1 MNNDVKQ
8 TALQA
13 TPWLRDAESEEEQ
26 MRAVANYLDTASM
39 RAQHDKLLADLAG
52 RQNSDGGWAWMPDG
66 KSSLWVTQAV
76 LQKVKGEDL
85 DTKKALRYVD
95 NEQQRYFERWV
106 KPYIKKY
113 DEEREQTVMFVVDL
127 SASGQFGS
135 KNITK
140 KDLIAEI
147 TAVLAF
153 SALKNG
159 DRAGLLAFTDI
170 IEHYIKPEKNKKH
183 ILRLIDTILS
193 YKPQNKRTNIENALK
208 YLNKLCKKK
217 VLVFLISDFYDVN
230 FDSMLK
236 VVAKKHDFVCIKI
249 LDPKEQELPKKG
261 IFMLQDA
268 ETDLLINVDFSSKKV
283 GEEYYKNLKRYKH
296 HLDEVFRD
304 SKTDVMNIYTDR
316 SYVLELIN
324 FFKSRQEKMSRHCK

>member
-1 MNNDVKQ
+1 MIS
-8 TALQA
+8 
-13 TPWLRDAESEEEQ
+13 SEI
-26 MRAVANYLDTASM
+26 LS
-39 RAQHDKLLADLAG
+39 
-52 RQNSDGGWAWMPDG
+52 
-66 KSSLWVTQAV
+66 
-76 LQKVKGEDL
+76 KVKNIEL
-85 DTKKALRYVD
+85 KSKKLVSDVFSGKYHSIFKGQGLEFSEVREYVPGD
-95 NEQQRYFERWV
+95 DIRRISWNVTARRD

-217 VLVFLISDFYDVN
+217 VLVFVISDFYDVN

>member
-1 MNNDVKQ
+1 MIS
-8 TALQA
+8 
-13 TPWLRDAESEEEQ
+13 SEI
-26 MRAVANYLDTASM
+26 LS
-39 RAQHDKLLADLAG
+39 
-52 RQNSDGGWAWMPDG
+52 
-66 KSSLWVTQAV
+66 
-76 LQKVKGEDL
+76 KVKNIEL
-85 DTKKALRYVD
+85 KSKKLVDDVFSGKYHSIFKGQGLEFSEVREYVPGD
-95 NEQQRYFERWV
+95 DIRRISWNVTARRD

-135 KNITK
+135 KSITK
-140 KDLIAEI
+140 KDLVAEL

-153 SALKNG
+153 SALKNS

-170 IEHYIKPEKNKKH
+170 IECYIKPEKNKKH

-217 VLVFLISDFYDVN
+217 ALVFLISDFYDVN

-249 LDPKEQELPKKG
+249 LDPKEQEIPKKG
-261 IFMLQDA
+261 IFTMQDA
-268 ETDLLINVDFSSKKV
+268 ETGLLINVDFSSKNVKK
-283 GEEYYKNLKRYKH
+283 EYYKNLNRYQH
-296 HLDEVFRD
+296 HLDGIFRD
-304 SKTDVMNIYTDR
+304 SKIDVMNIYTDR

-324 FFKSRQEKMSRHCK
+324 FFKSRQKKMSRHYK

>member
-1 MNNDVKQ
+1 MIS
-8 TALQA
+8 
-13 TPWLRDAESEEEQ
+13 SEI
-26 MRAVANYLDTASM
+26 LS
-39 RAQHDKLLADLAG
+39 
-52 RQNSDGGWAWMPDG
+52 
-66 KSSLWVTQAV
+66 
-76 LQKVKGEDL
+76 KVKNIEL
-85 DTKKALRYVD
+85 KSKKLVDDVFSGKYHSIFKGQGLEFSEVREYVPGD
-95 NEQQRYFERWV
+95 DIRRISWNVTARRD

-140 KDLIAEI
+140 KDLIAEL

-159 DRAGLLAFTDI
+159 DKAGLLAFTDI
-170 IEHYIKPEKNKKH
+170 IEHYIEPKKNKKH

-236 VVAKKHDFVCIKI
+236 VTAKKHDFVCIKI
-249 LDPKEQELPKKG
+249 LDQKEQEIPKKG
-261 IFMLQDA
+261 IFTIQDA
-268 ETDLLINVDFSSKKV
+268 ETGLLINVDFSSKNV
-283 GEEYYKNLKRYKH
+283 EREYYKNLNRYQN
-296 HLDEVFRD
+296 HLYEVFRD

-316 SYVLELIN
+316 SYILELIN
-324 FFKSRQEKMSRHCK
+324 FFKSRQERMSRH

>member
-1 MNNDVKQ
+1 MIS
-8 TALQA
+8 
-13 TPWLRDAESEEEQ
+13 SEI
-26 MRAVANYLDTASM
+26 LS
-39 RAQHDKLLADLAG
+39 
-52 RQNSDGGWAWMPDG
+52 
-66 KSSLWVTQAV
+66 
-76 LQKVKGEDL
+76 KVKNIEL
-85 DTKKALRYVD
+85 KSKKLVSDVFSGKYHSIFKGQGLEFSEVREYVPGD
-95 NEQQRYFERWV
+95 DIRRISWNVTARRD

-236 VVAKKHDFVCIKI
+236 VTAKKHDFVCIKI
-249 LDPKEQELPKKG
+249 LDQKEQEIPKKG
-261 IFMLQDA
+261 IFTIQDA
-268 ETDLLINVDFSSKKV
+268 ETGLLINVDFSSKNV
-283 GEEYYKNLKRYKH
+283 EREYYKNLNRYQN
-296 HLDEVFRD
+296 HLYEVFRD

>member
-1 MNNDVKQ
+1 MIS
-8 TALQA
+8 
-13 TPWLRDAESEEEQ
+13 SEI
-26 MRAVANYLDTASM
+26 
-39 RAQHDKLLADLAG
+39 
-52 RQNSDGGWAWMPDG
+52 
-66 KSSLWVTQAV
+66 SS
-76 LQKVKGEDL
+76 KVKNIEL
-85 DTKKALRYVD
+85 KSKKLVDDVFSGKYHSIFKGQGLEFSEVREYVPGD
-95 NEQQRYFERWV
+95 DIRRISWNVTARRD

-135 KNITK
+135 KSITK
-140 KDLIAEI
+140 KDLIAEL

-159 DRAGLLAFTDI
+159 DKAGLLAFTDI

-236 VVAKKHDFVCIKI
+236 VTAKKHDFVCIKI
-249 LDPKEQELPKKG
+249 LDQKEQEIPKKG
-261 IFMLQDA
+261 IFTIQDA
-268 ETDLLINVDFSSKKV
+268 ETGLLINVDFSSKNV
-283 GEEYYKNLKRYKH
+283 EREYYKNLNRYQN
-296 HLDEVFRD
+296 HLYEVFRD

-316 SYVLELIN
+316 SYILELIN
-324 FFKSRQEKMSRHCK
+324 FFKSRQERMSRH

>member
-1 MNNDVKQ
+1 MIS
-8 TALQA
+8 
-13 TPWLRDAESEEEQ
+13 SEI
-26 MRAVANYLDTASM
+26 LS
-39 RAQHDKLLADLAG
+39 
-52 RQNSDGGWAWMPDG
+52 
-66 KSSLWVTQAV
+66 
-76 LQKVKGEDL
+76 KVKNIEL
-85 DTKKALRYVD
+85 KSKKLVSDVFSGKYHSIFKGQGLEFSEVREYVPGD
-95 NEQQRYFERWV
+95 DIRRISWNVTARRD

-316 SYVLELIN
+316 SYILELIN

>member
-1 MNNDVKQ
+1 MLSSEILSKVKNIELKSKKLVNDVFSGKYHSIFKGQ
-8 TALQA
+8 GLEFSEVREYVPGDDIRRISWNVTAR
-13 TPWLRDAESEEEQ
+13 RD
-26 MRAVANYLDTASM
+26 
-39 RAQHDKLLADLAG
+39 
-52 RQNSDGGWAWMPDG
+52 
-66 KSSLWVTQAV
+66 
-76 LQKVKGEDL
+76 
-85 DTKKALRYVD
+85 
-95 NEQQRYFERWV
+95 

>member
-1 MNNDVKQ
+1 MIS
-8 TALQA
+8 
-13 TPWLRDAESEEEQ
+13 SEI
-26 MRAVANYLDTASM
+26 LS
-39 RAQHDKLLADLAG
+39 
-52 RQNSDGGWAWMPDG
+52 
-66 KSSLWVTQAV
+66 
-76 LQKVKGEDL
+76 KVKNIEL
-85 DTKKALRYVD
+85 KSKKLVSDVFSGKYHSIFKGQGLEFSEVREYVPGD
-95 NEQQRYFERWV
+95 DIRRISWNVTARRD

-249 LDPKEQELPKKG
+249 LDPKEQELPEKG